1 MLRMLP
7 VFSPLVFLLMLPSQ
21 AWAAGFGIN
30 ATRLIYAQDA
40 DSISVTV
47 RNTTKAVP
55 YLVQVRVTAT
65 VDGQRTAPFQV
76 RPPLFR
82 MEPDTTNQI
91 RIVRQG
97 TKLPAD
103 RESVFYFQATAIP
116 ASSAP
121 RRDAP
126 QNDVNGM
133 ARFGVGNTIKL
144 FYRPSGLPSTSQA
157 AQRGLQFS
165 HVKGGL
171 AVRNP
176 SPYHINFATV
186 TVGGQKLKL
195 ETPAD
200 LMLAP
205 FGQHTFSTSVV
216 SGSVRWQTI
225 NDEGGVDAFTQ
236 DLP

>member
-1 MLRMLP
+1 MLRMFP
-7 VFSPLVFLLMLPSQ
+7 VFSSLAFLLTCPTLV
-21 AWAAGFGIN
+21 WADGFGIN
-30 ATRLIYAQDA
+30 ATRLIYLQDA
-40 DSISVTV
+40 NSISVTV
-47 RNTTKAVP
+47 RNTMKAVP
-55 YLVQVRVTAT
+55 YLVQARVTAS
-65 VDGQRTAPFQV
+65 VDGQGTAPFQV

-82 MEPDTTNQI
+82 MEPDSTNQI
-91 RIVRQG
+91 RVVAQG
-97 TKLPAD
+97 ANLPAD

-116 ASSAP
+116 ASTAP
-121 RRDAP
+121 RRDTP

-165 HVKGGL
+165 RVKEGL
-171 AVRNP
+171 AVRNS
-176 SPYHINFATV
+176 SPYYVSFATV

-205 FGQHTFSTSVV
+205 FASHIFSTSAV
-216 SGSVRWQTI
+216 SGPVRWQTI